1 MTSHTDI
8 DTLIASLHPHVAQ
21 RYCGNVL
28 RAGRSLQP
36 SITNAVLQDVV
47 DSFAILFGFH
57 RGCDAAAVTIQTEE
71 SKTTSLFVCPSPV
84 VPCDFEN
91 NVKHWVDQFSAI
103 RKGSTGS
110 TSLDSNREPPP
121 SLRTQFILTTYR
133 LCYQGMRRHTM
144 GDEFWIWKM
153 LYTDAR
159 KTVNGPLASELQQL
173 AKLAESFSEFI
184 SSRETLG
191 EGEDEDTLRF
201 HELCV
206 ALYRTLNIERVKKFV
221 EQYLC
226 ECSILSR

>member
-1 MTSHTDI
+1 
-8 DTLIASLHPHVAQ
+8 
-21 RYCGNVL
+21 
-28 RAGRSLQP
+28 
-36 SITNAVLQDVV
+36 
-47 DSFAILFGFH
+47 
-57 RGCDAAAVTIQTEE
+57 
-71 SKTTSLFVCPSPV
+71 
-84 VPCDFEN
+84 
-91 NVKHWVDQFSAI
+91 
-103 RKGSTGS
+103 
-110 TSLDSNREPPP
+110 
-121 SLRTQFILTTYR
+121 
-133 LCYQGMRRHTM
+133 
-144 GDEFWIWKM
+144 M